1 MAEMPN
7 PEISGKAESLP
18 ENVVFKGYKTG
29 LTLVIPEVG
38 SLEEHIQDIRIRL
51 EQSHDFFKG
60 AHIIIELGKRLL
72 AEKERLVIKETI
84 KEFGLTPRFAE
95 EIKNK
100 PLSPASEIERNNE
113 ETDQFRATITVQKT
127 VRSGQRISFEGNL
140 VIMGDVNPGAEVI
153 ASGDIVVLGRLR
165 GTAHAGAEG
174 DETAKIIAFQLRPV
188 QIRIAGVITR
198 DSEPSSKTKYLGPE
212 IAKIKEGM
220 ILVERIAY

>member
-7 PEISGKAESLP
+7 PEAAGKMESTP

-29 LTLVIPEVG
+29 LTLVIPDVG
-38 SLEEHIQDIRIRL
+38 PLEGYLQDIRVRL
-51 EQSHDFFKG
+51 EQSRGFFKG
-60 AHIIIELGKRLL
+60 AHIIIELGKRLI
-72 AEKERLVIKETI
+72 AEKERLDLMETI
-84 KEFGLTPRFAE
+84 NGFGLNSRFAE
-95 EIKNK
+95 ELKNK
-100 PLSPASEIERNNE
+100 AILSNDNERLTDE
-113 ETDQFRATITVQKT
+113 VDQFRATITVKKT

-174 DETAKIIAFQLRPV
+174 DETAQIIAFQLRPV

-198 DSEPSSKTKYLGPE
+198 DSEPSPKVKYVGPE
-212 IAKIKEGM
+212 VAKIKDGM
-220 ILVERIAY
+220 IIVERVAY

>member
-7 PEISGKAESLP
+7 PEVSGKEESSF

-38 SLEEHIQDIRIRL
+38 PWEGYLQDIRIRL
-51 EQSHDFFKG
+51 EQSRDFFKG
-60 AHIIIELGKRLL
+60 AHLIIDLGKRTI
-72 AEKERLVIKETI
+72 AEKERLDLRETI
-84 KEFGLTPRFAE
+84 QEFGLKPRFME

-100 PLSPASEIERNNE
+100 SGASIGSEKAD
-113 ETDQFRATITVQKT
+113 ETDQFQATITVKKT

-165 GTAHAGAEG
+165 GTAHAGAGG
-174 DETAKIIAFQLRPV
+174 DETAKIVAFQLRPV

-198 DSEPSSKTKYLGPE
+198 DSEPGPKAKYLGPE
-212 IAKIKEGM
+212 VARIKDGM
-220 ILVERIAY
+220 ILVERVTY

>member
-7 PEISGKAESLP
+7 PEVSGKMEVLS

-38 SLEEHIQDIRIRL
+38 SLEGYLQDIRIRL

-60 AHIIIELGKRLL
+60 AHIIIELGKRLI
-72 AEKERLVIKETI
+72 AEKERLALRETI
-84 KEFGLTPRFAE
+84 QEFGLSPRFAE
-95 EIKNK
+95 EIKN
-100 PLSPASEIERNNE
+100 NE
-113 ETDQFRATITVQKT
+113 KTEEVDQFKATITVKKT

-153 ASGDIVVLGRLR
+153 ASGDIIVLGRLR

-174 DETAKIIAFQLRPV
+174 DETAKIVAFQLRPV

-198 DSEPSSKTKYLGPE
+198 DSEPGPKAKYLGPE
-212 IAKIKEGM
+212 IARIKDGM
-220 ILVERIAY
+220 ILVERVSY